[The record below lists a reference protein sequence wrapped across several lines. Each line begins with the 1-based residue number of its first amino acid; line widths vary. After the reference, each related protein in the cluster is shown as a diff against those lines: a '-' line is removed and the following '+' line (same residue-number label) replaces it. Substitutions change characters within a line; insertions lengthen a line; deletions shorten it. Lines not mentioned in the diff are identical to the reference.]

1 MSRDAS
7 VHHVYIVECC
17 DGTLYTGYT
26 RDLEQRLKAHNQ
38 GKEAKYTRSR
48 RPVRLVYWESCESRS
63 AALRRERQIK
73 AQSREAKLQLIQGKG
88 SEEMAVLQER
98 CR

>member
-26 RDLEQRLKAHNQ
+26 GIWSSGSKPITKEKGQNTPDHGGLSVWCTGKVVKA
-38 GKEAKYTRSR
+38 EV
-48 RPVRLVYWESCESRS
+48 PP
-63 AALRRERQIK
+63 
-73 AQSREAKLQLIQGKG
+73 
-88 SEEMAVLQER
+88 
-98 CR
+98 